1 VVVPGDALELLED
14 LRPFVSAL
22 VIDAVELFV
31 QDRLNTLLLLSA
43 FAY

>member
-1 VVVPGDALELLED
+1 MVVTRDALELFED

-31 QDRLNTLLLLSA
+31 
-43 FAY
+43 

>member
-1 VVVPGDALELLED
+1 MVVAGNTLELFED

-31 QDRLNTLLLLSA
+31 
-43 FAY
+43 